1 MSNDTKKKTG
11 RKEDVKV
18 LDRTRRPRRY
28 KVILHNDNFTPRGFV
43 VLVLKEVFNLPEMTA
58 SGIMMM
64 VHTTGRGVIGTYSRE
79 IAEEKSRRCNKISR
93 DYGFPLTTSTE
104 AE

>member
-1 MSNDTKKKTG
+1 MSGGSKKKTG

-18 LDRTRRPRRY
+18 LDRARRPKRY
-28 KVILHNDNFTPRGFV
+28 KVILHNDNFTPRAFV
-43 VLVLKEVFNLPEMTA
+43 VQVLEEIFNLPQMTA

-64 VHTTGRGVIGTYSRE
+64 VHTTGRGVIGTYSHE
-79 IAEEKSRRCNKISR
+79 IAVEKSTRCNKLSR
-93 DYGFPLTTSTE
+93 AFGFPLTTSTE